1 MRFIFTKSQ
10 MLEIDASVITIEFY
24 RLPGHTR
31 QTYLHDFL
39 KGDFITGDMPPCL
52 ELAGFLLVLMVFTL
66 ECPVLDTQFT
76 TTARTFPDN
85 SCQ

>member
-24 RLPGHTR
+24 RFPGLTR
-31 QTYLHDFL
+31 QTYLLDFL
-39 KGDFITGDMPPCL
+39 KGDFMAGDMPPCL
-52 ELAGFLLVLMVFTL
+52 ELAGFLLVFVVFTL

-76 TTARTFPDN
+76 TTAGTFPDN